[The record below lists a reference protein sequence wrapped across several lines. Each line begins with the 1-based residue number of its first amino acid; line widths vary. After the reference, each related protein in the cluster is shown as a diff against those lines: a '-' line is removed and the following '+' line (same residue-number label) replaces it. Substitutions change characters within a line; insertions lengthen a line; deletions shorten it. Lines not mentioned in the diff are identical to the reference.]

1 MLNHFLII
9 INGIKTNSI
18 YYMSTDCLCNEKKH
32 LVKLNEV
39 NYVGEDLVQEN
50 NDYGV
55 GGIFMLCL

>member
-9 INGIKTNSI
+9 LNGIKTNSN
-18 YYMSTDCLCNEKKH
+18 YYMSTDSLCIEKKH
-32 LVKLNEV
+32 LVKLNEA

-50 NDYGV
+50 NDHGV